1 MVRVTRK
8 PNSVSGMKTFVFVP
22 GNDHSSGLPIARQ
35 LVRPTREFERAAL
48 KHSPIWSCTGWGLPS
63 FPGHPGNWCA
73 LTTPFH
79 PYRPQNNNHC
89 FRALAVY
96 FLLHFPSCRHDS
108 TLWSTLPCGVR
119 TFLRTDKSIR
129 RSFELLRPSVMVV
142 YIN

>member
-35 LVRPTREFERAAL
+35 LVRPTREFERATL

-73 LTTPFH
+73 LTAPFH
-79 PYRPQNNNHC
+79 PYPTTRRWARVGRYTFC
-89 FRALAVY
+89 
-96 FLLHFPSCRHDS
+96 C
-108 TLWSTLPCGVR
+108 
-119 TFLRTDKSIR
+119 TFLRVATTSRYEAPCPVVFGLSSGPSTDPAIVWITPTSYPVPASI
-129 RSFELLRPSVMVV
+129 
-142 YIN
+142 